1 MFKYNYFQL
10 DNINS
15 KQELNQFISKK
26 VETLYDIGAESVLTK
41 IIERENLG
49 SVEIGTNFDL
59 PHIEYDG
66 QEQGIILVNYKIN
79 NYYATSLFI
88 ILNVVY
94 LDKDLGEFLNRILND
109 AGLDKLRNCR
119 NINDLQRIVEGG

>member
-10 DNINS
+10 DNIGS
-15 KQELNQFISKK
+15 KKELNQFISKK
-26 VETLYDIGAESVLTK
+26 VETLYDIGAESVLSK
-41 IIERENLG
+41 ITEREKLG

-66 QEQGIILVNYKIN
+66 QVQGIILVNYKIN
-79 NYYATSLFI
+79 HYSATSLFI

-94 LDKDLGEFLNRILND
+94 LDKSLEEFLTHILND
-109 AGLDKLRNCR
+109 TGLDKLRNCR
-119 NINDLQRIVEGG
+119 NTNDLQKIVEEG